1 MQYQDLSAFKEH
13 VDNLVN
19 ALNSSASTGAVDMQ
33 PYFFRYTLDTTT
45 ALIFGQSVNSLVD
58 EGLDAFSEDFSEA
71 ADITAYRGRLG
82 DLYWAYT
89 PARYRKACKSIKV
102 YVDGY
107 VQSALGDLAKQEKSS
122 KNGPD
127 HFVFIKELQDELK
140 DPILVRD
147 QLVNCL
153 LAGRDTTA
161 CLMSWT
167 L

>member
-1 MQYQDLSAFKEH
+1 MQYQDLGAFKEH

-19 ALNSSASTGAVDMQ
+19 VLRSSIGTVDVQ
-33 PYFFRYTLDTTT
+33 PLFFRYTLDTTT
-45 ALIFGQSVNSLVD
+45 ALIFGQSVNSLVN
-58 EGLDAFSEDFSEA
+58 EGRDSFSNDFSEA

-82 DLYWAYT
+82 DIYWAYT
-89 PARYRKACKSIKV
+89 PARFNKACKAIKE
-102 YVDGY
+102 YVDDY
-107 VQSALGDLAKQEKSS
+107 VQSALGSLEKIQDSS
-122 KNGPD
+122 KEPSDN
-127 HFVFIKELQDELK
+127 FVFIKELQDELR
-140 DPILVRD
+140 DPALVRD